1 MKTYRFLHRWHQT
14 LGSIAA
20 LFVIVLVIT
29 GLLLN
34 HTETLSLDQKY
45 IGSSLLLDWYGI
57 NPPAAPVSYALD
69 HQQVTLLGESLYL
82 NDQEIGQQTGQ
93 LLGALEHDGSIIIA
107 LPDELLILD
116 PSGELLEKL
125 GDAEGVPAG
134 IQRIGLTEDD
144 QLVVQATEGNFL
156 ADLEALSW
164 DEATIPAADW
174 AESSSIPP
182 DLQNKL
188 LAHYRGKGLSL
199 ERVLLDIHSGRFL
212 GSFGVFLIDAAA
224 VLFLILAFT
233 GLWMWSHRR

>member
-34 HTETLSLDQKY
+34 HTETFSLDQKY
-45 IGSSLLLDWYGI
+45 IGSSLLLDWYDI
-57 NPPAAPVSYALD
+57 NPPTAPVSYALE
-69 HQQVTLLGESLYL
+69 QQRVTLLGDTLYL
-82 NDQEIGQQTGQ
+82 NDQEIEQQAGQ
-93 LLGALEHDGSIIIA
+93 LLGALEHAGSILIA
-107 LPDELLILD
+107 IPGELLILA

-125 GDAEGVPAG
+125 GGVEGVPAG
-134 IQRIGLTEDD
+134 LQRIGLTADD
-144 QLVVQATEGNFL
+144 QLAVQAAEGNYL
-156 ADLEALSW
+156 ADLDALSW
-164 DEATIPAADW
+164 DETTVPAADW
-174 AESSSIPP
+174 AEPSSIPP
-182 DLQNKL
+182 DLQNTL